1 MLNKRVKEEGC
12 PTIWYKPLSFR
23 SKFLIILL
31 VTIWNPKIESV
42 VVTTQ
47 RAHSLHINVVVLWR
61 MPG

>member
-12 PTIWYKPLSFR
+12 PTIWYIAFR

-47 RAHSLHINVVVLWR
+47 RAHALHINVVVLWR